1 MELNFHICLWS
12 VPMGGGVKMTLW
24 TLVYFLYLLRV
35 AKGQM
40 KYRLFLHI
48 SCARLFLQFPPNL
61 KPRSGGPRRPRG
73 YHLDK
78 LSRIYN
84 NILNS
89 KNYHLNHFVAR
100 SHNFLQSLAEVIYLI
115 KSDEPQP
122 LI

>member
-12 VPMGGGVKMTLW
+12 GLMEGEGGVKMTLW
-24 TLVYFLYLLRV
+24 RIVYFLYLLRV

-78 LSRIYN
+78 LSRI

-100 SHNFLQSLAEVIYLI
+100 SHNFLQILAEVILLI